1 MGLLGENGGWSVR
14 GVMEISVR
22 VRALIISKYKFK
34 CRKEMSLVRN
44 ELFKFLN
51 IISKL

>member
-1 MGLLGENGGWSVR
+1 MI
-14 GVMEISVR
+14 EINVR
-22 VRALIISKYKFK
+22 VWPIIIYVT
-34 CRKEMSLVRN
+34 CKELSLVRN